1 MGGQKSIQSIWSE
14 FLAVQEPLE
23 PLDCNSDVLFE
34 LDDGSQWCASFFTY
48 RNIETLRKKNQS
60 TGECLHGTYFCASEM
75 ILISEMSEEVILQV
89 LQELLAR
96 GEMEIYCRRLS

>member
-1 MGGQKSIQSIWSE
+1 MVR
-14 FLAVQEPLE
+14 FL
-23 PLDCNSDVLFE
+23 
-34 LDDGSQWCASFFTY
+34 FTY

-60 TGECLHGTYFCASEM
+60 TGECLYGTYFCASEM

>member
-1 MGGQKSIQSIWSE
+1 MGGQKSIQSIWYE
-14 FLAVQEPLE
+14 FLAVQ
-23 PLDCNSDVLFE
+23 
-34 LDDGSQWCASFFTY
+34 DDGSQWCASFFTY

-60 TGECLHGTYFCASEM
+60 TGECLYGTYFCASEM